1 MKWLD
6 KIISVLGI
14 PAAYRLFF
22 LIVGGDVRKIY
33 TTEYVKAKPGEK
45 VLDIGCGPGDILEYL
60 PDVKYTGFD
69 LSPEYIEAAKKRFG
83 NRGRFFCN
91 DVGLTALEE
100 EKGTFDLVLAT
111 GVLHHLDDERAA
123 KLIELAAR
131 SMRPGGRFVTCD
143 GCFVPEQTKL
153 ARWMLKRDRGKFVRP
168 KEEFVKLAA
177 RQFGK
182 VETYIRHDLVR
193 IPYTALIMRCSA
205 STASLSS

>member
-1 MKWLD
+1 MKLID
-6 KIISVLGI
+6 KLISVLGI

-33 TTEYVKAKPGEK
+33 TTEYVKAQPGEK
-45 VLDIGCGPGDILEYL
+45 VLDIGCGPGDILDYL
-60 PDVKYTGFD
+60 PEVKYTGFD

-83 NRGRFFCN
+83 DKGRFFCN

-100 EKGTFDLVLAT
+100 ERGTFNLVLAT

-131 SMRPGGRFVTCD
+131 SVMPGGRFVTCD

-168 KEEFVKLAA
+168 KNEFVKLAA
-177 RQFGK
+177 QRFGK

-193 IPYTALIMRCSA
+193 IPYTALIMRCSN
-205 STASLSS
+205 